1 MQSGHFISIF
11 IIYIHSSD
19 QMLFHSP
26 NVSNF
31 SSLVY

>member
-1 MQSGHFISIF
+1 MQSGHFISIY
-11 IIYIHSSD
+11 IIHIHTSG
-19 QMLFHSP
+19 QMLFHSL